1 MKPVDVLGDQP
12 LHISSPLQPGQRD
25 VGRIGF
31 RGREHAHALRVE
43 GPESPWILPKCGYC
57 GHLHG
62 IHFLPNTRAGTAK
75 VRDPR
80 IGGNTCTRKKD
91 GKARPL
97 KKLRYPLYTLH
108 HAESLS
114 ANRKRI
120 ETSRDVRTQL
130 LPEMCIYSVSYT
142 HLRAHETD
150 SYLVCRL
157 LLEKKKKHRTD

>member
-12 LHISSPLQPGQRD
+12 LHISSPLQPGQRN

-43 GPESPWILPKCGYC
+43 GPESPRILPKCGYC

-62 IHFLPNTRAGTAK
+62 IHLLPNTRAGTAK
-75 VRDPR
+75 VWDPR
-80 IGGNTCTRKKD
+80 VGGNACTRKKD
-91 GKARPL
+91 GKARPR
-97 KKLRYPLYTLH
+97 KKHRFSFYTLH

-114 ANRKRI
+114 ANRKRR

-130 LPEMCIYSVSYT
+130 LPETVSYT

-157 LLEKKKKHRTD
+157 LL